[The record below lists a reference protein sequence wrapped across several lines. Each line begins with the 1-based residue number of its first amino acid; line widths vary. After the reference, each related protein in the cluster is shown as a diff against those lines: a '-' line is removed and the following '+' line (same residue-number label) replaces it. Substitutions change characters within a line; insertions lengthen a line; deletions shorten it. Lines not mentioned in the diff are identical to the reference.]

1 MIRKQKVKE
10 ICDRY
15 NLEQFIKMDFKLEIG
30 PESAY
35 FVLKNRIKK
44 KNDGIRLSVS
54 KASFGQD
61 RLCTVGEESDNY
73 YSGASSV
80 NIRSVEETPVGELVD
95 SENSAN
101 GIEQKML

>member
-44 KNDGIRLSVS
+44 KMM
-54 KASFGQD
+54 
-61 RLCTVGEESDNY
+61 ESDY
-73 YSGASSV
+73 LLVRQVLVRIGYV
-80 NIRSVEETPVGELVD
+80 QLVRKVIIIIVGRVV
-95 SENSAN
+95 
-101 GIEQKML
+101 